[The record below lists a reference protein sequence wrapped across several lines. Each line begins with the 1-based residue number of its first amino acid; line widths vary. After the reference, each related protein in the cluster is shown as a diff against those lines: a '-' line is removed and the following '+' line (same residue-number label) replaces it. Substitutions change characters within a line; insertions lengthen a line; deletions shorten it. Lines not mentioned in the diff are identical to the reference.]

1 MRERARVLY
10 QLSGPING
18 LYSIYTE
25 QVEQVESTRLD
36 PGVVPW
42 ARDHHTQFH
51 KSLFEGIY
59 L

>member
-10 QLSGPING
+10 QLSGPINK

-25 QVEQVESTRLD
+25 QVESTRLNLRLT
-36 PGVVPW
+36 PW
-42 ARDHHTQFH
+42 ARDHHAQFH
-51 KSLFEGIY
+51 KSLCEGIY